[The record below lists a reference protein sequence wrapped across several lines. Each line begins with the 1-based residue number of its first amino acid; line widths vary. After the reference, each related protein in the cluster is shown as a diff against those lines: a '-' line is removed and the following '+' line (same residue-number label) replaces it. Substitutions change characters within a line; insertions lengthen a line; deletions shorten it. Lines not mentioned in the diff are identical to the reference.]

1 MKKVT
6 FIIGPTATG
15 KTDLGI
21 QIAKQL
27 NGSIISADSRQ
38 MYIDMTIGTAKPLTR
53 ASFSQISAARQ
64 ATKDLWQTPIQLEGV
79 DHYLFDIAYPDE
91 RYTMFDFKE
100 QASRLIEK
108 LDHPIVV
115 GGTGLYVDS
124 LINNYTLK
132 TQKNTFEQNPEKA
145 QELNEIRS
153 EIEEE
158 YRQHVQNSCESRARQ
173 IMWDKLNEID
183 PKTAKETHPNNWRYV
198 SRALE
203 LFRLTGESKK
213 TVAQKTPP
221 PFEVELIGIEYPREK
236 LYERIE
242 LRIDMQMEQGLLE
255 ETKKLF
261 EKYPADTRSL
271 SSLGYLELKKHLDGE
286 LSLEEAVYLFKKNT
300 RHFAKRQ
307 ISWFRRYKNLKWI
320 PYTEL

>member
-6 FIIGPTATG
+6 FVIGPTATG

-21 QIAKQL
+21 KIAKQL
-27 NGSIISADSRQ
+27 GGSIISADSRQ

-53 ASFSQISAARQ
+53 EGFDQIDIPKKNTQ
-64 ATKDLWQTPIQLEGV
+64 DLWQTPVQLEGI

-100 QASRLIEK
+100 QASQLIEK

-132 TQKNTFEQNPEKA
+132 TQEESRQDNLENSQA
-145 QELNEIRS
+145 AIQIRAS
-153 EIEEE
+153 LEEE
-158 YRQHVQNSCESRARQ
+158 YRQHVQKSCESEARQ

-183 PKTAKETHPNNWRYV
+183 PETAQETHPNNWRYV

-203 LFRLTGESKK
+203 LFELTGESKK

-242 LRIDMQMEQGLLE
+242 MRIDMQMEAGLLE
-255 ETKKLF
+255 ETRQLF
-261 EKYPADTRSL
+261 EKYPSDTRSL

-286 LSLEEAVYLFKKNT
+286 LSLEEAVSLFKKNT

-307 ISWFRRYKNLKWI
+307 ISWFRRYKNMKWI
-320 PYTEL
+320 PYKEL